1 MVLPLI
7 DSGSQI
13 VQFLQILSFL
23 LFPLLIV
30 FGPRLMVWQ
39 ADRRLRDA
47 LSDIED
53 YHNTTLDLFK
63 QGMKVTPEFEQR
75 LDSMK
80 NFQFSQPTS
89 LDPSGMVDRL
99 ENVLD
104 ASEDKFQ
111 RFIEKHADTED
122 EEELA
127 NYNMAFKGVMGTQQI
142 FKVLRHYRELINKT
156 QNFQL
161 VGIVN
166 MMLPVYKELAESQ
179 KGAVRAFTDQA
190 PTGDG
195 IGPLVAAKLITEE
208 PEKAAEHIIKSEEE
222 IDGQKV
228 HVLKSRGPGARLGKY
243 GEALETVSDE
253 NDLEAIITVDA
264 AGKLEGEETGKVN
277 EGVGV
282 MMGGAG
288 VQKSRIEDIATEKD
302 VPLEGVVI
310 KQSPPEASKPMK
322 REIYDAYK
330 PAVQKVKDIVQEYD
344 GEVAVIGV
352 GNTCGVKNTRQETS
366 GVHNKLQK
374 YWKEYDQQEDD
385 DVSYQG
391 LMTMFGGGQAKTQ
404 LNRSKERMLWNTVR

>member
-23 LFPLLIV
+23 LFPILIV
-30 FGPRLMVWQ
+30 FGPRIMVWQ
-39 ADRRLRDA
+39 ADRKLRDS
-47 LSDIED
+47 LSDIEG
-53 YHNTTLDLFK
+53 YHNTSADLFK
-63 QGMKVTPEFEQR
+63 QHMNVGGNFEQR
-75 LDSMK
+75 FESMK
-80 NFQFSQPTS
+80 NFQFSPPTG
-89 LDPSGMVDRL
+89 LDPAGMVDRL

-111 RFIEKHADTED
+111 RFVENHADTED
-122 EEELA
+122 EEKLA
-127 NYNMAFKGVMGTQQI
+127 DLNMAFKGVMGTQQI
-142 FKVLRHYRELINKT
+142 FKVMRHYRELINKT

-161 VGIVN
+161 VGLIN
-166 MMLPVYKELAESQ
+166 MMLPIYKELAEAQ
-179 KGAVRAFTDQA
+179 KGATRAFVDQA

-208 PEKAAEHIIKSEEE
+208 PEEAAEHIIKSEEE
-222 IDGQKV
+222 INDQTV
-228 HVLKSRGPGARLGKY
+228 HVIKSRGPGARLGKY
-243 GEALETVSDE
+243 GEAVETVAEE
-253 NDLEAIITVDA
+253 NDLEAIVTVDA
-264 AGKLEGEETGKVN
+264 AGKFEGEETGSVY

-282 MMGGAG
+282 MMGGPG
-288 VQKSRIEDIATEKD
+288 VQKSRIEDVATSRD
-302 VPLEGVVI
+302 IPLEGIVI

-330 PAVQKVKDIVQEYD
+330 PAVEKVKQTISEYD

-374 YWKEYDQQEDD
+374 YWDEYEEQEDD

-391 LMTMFGGGQAKTQ
+391 LMAMFGGGQAEQIQEQ
-404 LNRSKERMLWNTVR
+404 LNQKMWKLPR

>member
-1 MVLPLI
+1 
-7 DSGSQI
+7 
-13 VQFLQILSFL
+13 
-23 LFPLLIV
+23 
-30 FGPRLMVWQ
+30 MVWQ
-39 ADRRLRDA
+39 ADRKLRDA
-47 LSDIED
+47 LAEIED
-53 YHNTTLDLFK
+53 YHQKSTDLFT
-63 QGMKVTPEFEQR
+63 QGMNVTPEFEQR

-80 NFQFSQPTS
+80 NFQFSAPTG
-89 LDPSGMVDRL
+89 LDPAGMVDRL

-111 RFIEKHADTED
+111 RFIEKHADTQD

-127 NYNMAFKGVMGTQQI
+127 DLNMAFKGVMGTQQI
-142 FKVLRHYRELINKT
+142 FKILRHYRELINKT

-166 MMLPVYKELAESQ
+166 MMLPIYKELAESQ
-179 KGAVRAFTDQA
+179 KGAVRAFTDRA

-195 IGPLVAAKLITEE
+195 IGPLVAAKLITQE
-208 PEKAAEHIIKSEEE
+208 PEKAAKHIIKSEEE
-222 IDGQKV
+222 IDDQTV
-228 HVLKSRGPGARLGKY
+228 HVIKSRGPGARLGKY
-243 GEALETVSDE
+243 GEAVETVAEE

-264 AGKLEGEETGKVN
+264 AGKFEGEETGKVN

-282 MMGGAG
+282 MMGGPG
-288 VQKSRIEDIATEKD
+288 VQKSRIEDVATNRD
-302 VPLEGVVI
+302 IPLEGLVI

-330 PAVQKVKDIVQEYD
+330 PAVEQVKQTISEYD

-374 YWKEYDQQEDD
+374 YWDEYEQQEDE

-391 LMTMFGGGQAKTQ
+391 LMAMFGGGQAKNQ
-404 LNRSKERMLWNTVR
+404 LEEEMGKALWRIPR